1 MRLAFVLTGKTP
13 LLVHADDVEK
23 ADMLMEWRKA
33 PENKNLSKPG
43 DDRSPAW
50 TWQTYLY
57 TDGKVLTI
65 PSDNLMV
72 TLRQAGAEIKI
83 KGNKTFKAE
92 TQSGMFIPAEHLPLL
107 VGGKTI
113 AAADV
118 EALTGDANFAEHAER
133 AKELGFR
140 LFVKRAKV
148 GNSKHIRV
156 RPRFDEWVLKGEI
169 EVVAKEIT
177 LPVAKQLFDIAGRKG
192 LCDWRPTSPKAPGAF
207 GMFTSEVSE
216 IK

>member
-1 MRLAFVLTGKTP
+1 MRMQFVLTGTTP

-23 ADMLMEWRKA
+23 ADLLTDWRKA
-33 PENKNLSKPG
+33 SENKNLSKAG

-57 TDGKVLTI
+57 TDGNVLTI

-72 TLRQAGAEIKI
+72 ALRQAGAEIKI

-107 VGGKTI
+107 VDGQQI
-113 AAADV
+113 AASKV
-118 EALTGDANFAEHAER
+118 EDIVGDANFAEHADA
-133 AKELGFR
+133 AKALGFR

-148 GNSKHIRV
+148 GQSKHIRV
-156 RPRFDEWVLKGEI
+156 RPRFDEWSIIGEI

-177 LPVAKQLFDIAGRKG
+177 APVVKQLFTIAGRKG

-207 GMFTSEVSE
+207 GMFTAEVTE
-216 IK
+216 LK